1 MASDENQRDVNAFRR
16 CKRFVRRKVGWNG
29 LPMRYQLRVHLFSL
43 FGTFFIIYFL
53 FMYIYTK
60 VQYVSEL
67 VNIVSDQ
74 LKPILEDR
82 LVYSTQAVATTFY
95 MIDKLGIDSTL
106 RLSGMYK
113 RTESYQP
120 FPIRAD
126 ADGYQL
132 YQQSDFNGK
141 TDKRIYNAGVSCSNG
156 LPAAPANGDPLK
168 QLKHIWEQSV
178 LMGIGNNREVNA
190 ERVLFFF
197 ENTVCAYPAQNF
209 DNFKYNANTW
219 KSADFWAYP
228 YQSDDMNN
236 YMIERN
242 AADYFGGLG
251 QVDPVTADVD
261 GERFVTF
268 YSPINPLNK
277 AEGIIGLQ
285 LNQKDY
291 NQLVPSTVLEQ
302 PYELSFIA
310 VFDAESDQLI
320 WNQTVETNT
329 NQTIYMDEILDKIK
343 SQRYFQRPALA
354 KNSLPILD
362 TFAHNLTISNEEE
375 YFNTWEVPSPLNGIT
390 KHKNYNSNNA
400 MYVVCGQR
408 GKLYVTI
415 EENLEQFIDDDLFW
429 F

>member
-1 MASDENQRDVNAFRR
+1 
-16 CKRFVRRKVGWNG
+16 
-29 LPMRYQLRVHLFSL
+29 
-43 FGTFFIIYFL
+43 
-53 FMYIYTK
+53 
-60 VQYVSEL
+60 
-67 VNIVSDQ
+67 
-74 LKPILEDR
+74 
-82 LVYSTQAVATTFY
+82 
-95 MIDKLGIDSTL
+95 
-106 RLSGMYK
+106 
-113 RTESYQP
+113 
-120 FPIRAD
+120 
-126 ADGYQL
+126 
-132 YQQSDFNGK
+132 
-141 TDKRIYNAGVSCSNG
+141 
-156 LPAAPANGDPLK
+156 
-168 QLKHIWEQSV
+168 
-178 LMGIGNNREVNA
+178 
-190 ERVLFFF
+190 
-197 ENTVCAYPAQNF
+197 
-209 DNFKYNANTW
+209 
-219 KSADFWAYP
+219 
-228 YQSDDMNN
+228 MNN

-251 QVDPVTADVD
+251 QVDPVTEDVD
-261 GERFVTF
+261 GDRFVTF

-362 TFAHNLTISNEEE
+362 TYAHNLTISNEEE